1 MWTLMITVIDH
12 YNTPSENYKSN
23 FGWRLKTLSVEKR
36 ASDLPSLY
44 ATHLSIQ
51 YLSSSQ
57 MFLQHLNVTG

>member
-12 YNTPSENYKSN
+12 YNTPSENYK
-23 FGWRLKTLSVEKR
+23 FKTLSVEKR

-51 YLSSSQ
+51 DLSSSQ